1 MMFGTQNFMR
11 LLSLL
16 ITILCASHTYG
27 QNDSLPMRIKL
38 RKDEIVLN
46 VQKDEWQQMLTH
58 YRFHLISEEKLF
70 NGIDSVGLKHGLYV
84 GLLDSLFILTDKKE
98 KAKWIVLTPYIH
110 GRIAGPHFVD
120 ATKRFVVQSDLK
132 PTSGLSLLNGELVYF
147 LRGKRICRQKLSNG
161 VITDTLTA
169 YLTNNAVWYQFACF
183 PNSTDTL
190 YHEIN
195 TPDQRGG
202 FLLNEYCHFENEEL
216 VWTVVE
222 RNPKDFTTF
231 IIPEQTDNFYPK
243 LYAEFVIND
252 SINCD
257 FPLGEFIMT
266 DIDLQS
272 IFFRNKEGEI
282 LRPTNNTE
290 DIAGVVIKFKGKH
303 IVRVEGVGK
312 KLAQSIIHARRLK
325 IEKPRK
331 NSTWVRPKEKQKR
344 SDRRL

>member
-1 MMFGTQNFMR
+1 MMFVTQNSLR
-11 LLSLL
+11 LLLL
-16 ITILCASHTYG
+16 LFVILNALHIHS
-27 QNDSLPMRIKL
+27 QNDSLPVRIKL
-38 RKDEIVLN
+38 RKDEIALN
-46 VQKDEWQQMLTH
+46 VHKDEWRQMLRH
-58 YRFHLISEEKLF
+58 YRFHHISEEKLF

-84 GLLDSLFILTDKKE
+84 DFLDSIFIFTEKKE

-147 LRGKRICRQKLSNG
+147 LRGQRICRQKLSNG

-169 YLTNNAVWYQFACF
+169 YLNNNAVWYQFACF

-195 TPDQRGG
+195 VPDQRGG
-202 FLLNEYCHFENEEL
+202 FLLNEYCIFENEQL
-216 VWTVVE
+216 AYSVVE
-222 RNPKDFTTF
+222 RNPKGYTNY
-231 IIPEQTDNFYPK
+231 IIPEQTDYLYPK
-243 LYAEFVIND
+243 QYATFVISD
-252 SINCD
+252 SIYCD

-303 IVRVEGVGK
+303 IIRVEGVDK

-331 NSTWVRPKEKQKR
+331 NSTWGRPKETQKR
-344 SDRRL
+344 SDRRK